1 MLDCDGPFPPFPH
14 VLSLSQTRSSNL
26 KHQQDRRQ
34 IFSKEAAGLGTAG
47 GLFPPLSAPEGTGRH
62 AAVGGI
68 SAAAGASGAM
78 VIDMGGTAGSGG
90 SFEVMGSGP
99 SHQAQ
104 SSMLVTPNYNQDRL
118 NAVHSVETSIR
129 DLANIFG
136 ELNTMVMEQGE
147 TIRRID
153 ENVEETVMHVDA
165 GHSELLKYW
174 GAVSSNR
181 GLVMKIFAIL
191 ILFIIIFGVFVA

>member
-1 MLDCDGPFPPFPH
+1 
-14 VLSLSQTRSSNL
+14 
-26 KHQQDRRQ
+26 
-34 IFSKEAAGLGTAG
+34 
-47 GLFPPLSAPEGTGRH
+47 
-62 AAVGGI
+62 
-68 SAAAGASGAM
+68 
-78 VIDMGGTAGSGG
+78 
-90 SFEVMGSGP
+90 
-99 SHQAQ
+99 
-104 SSMLVTPNYNQDRL
+104 MLVTPNYNQDRL